1 MSNRGGF
8 LEGLIVGAILGGLSI
23 LVAAPNSRKE
33 LQYKIKQLRD
43 ENDDIIE
50 ATKESTEDL
59 IEKTKQSIE
68 SGFDRLGDILKE
80 NQKIVAEDVFSST
93 EDR

>member
-80 NQKIVAEDVFSST
+80 NQKIVAEDVFRST

>member
-1 MSNRGGF
+1 MSSRGGF

-33 LQYKIKQLRD
+33 LQNKLQHLRD
-43 ENDDIIE
+43 ENEEILE

-68 SGFDRLGDILKE
+68 TGLIDWATS
-80 NQKIVAEDVFSST
+80 
-93 EDR
+93 

>member
-8 LEGLIVGAILGGLSI
+8 LEGLIVGALLGGLSI

-50 ATKESTEDL
+50 TTKESAEDL

>member
-1 MSNRGGF
+1 MEGF
-8 LEGLIVGAILGGLSI
+8 RGLIVGAILGGLSI

-33 LQYKIKQLRD
+33 LQNKLQHLRD
-43 ENDDIIE
+43 ENEEILE

-80 NQKIVAEDVFSST
+80 NQKIAAEDVFSST
-93 EDR
+93 EDK